1 MKILLV
7 GAGGYARLYVQLMLE
22 NKDPDL
28 KLEGIVEK
36 YFDTC
41 PLKEEIEKANIPVY
55 ETMEEFYEKHEADL
69 AVISTPPFL
78 HKEQCILALENGSYV
93 LCEKP
98 VAPTV
103 SEAEEMLEAEK
114 KYGKFIAIGYQWSY
128 SDAIQSL
135 KKDILDGKL
144 GKALSFKTIIS
155 WPRDK
160 AYYARGGGWGGR
172 ISKDGITIL
181 DSIASNA
188 CAHYIHNMLFLLGRD
203 MDSSA
208 APKRLEAECLRAND
222 IENFDTCTIKMHM
235 PGGAELFFAAS
246 HAAEKELHPQFV
258 YTFENAV
265 VSFPQGDKSLITAHF
280 ADGSEKNYGDPF
292 QNDMKKFHDA
302 VKAVRE
308 GTKPVCTVKTAM
320 EHTKLIGN
328 IYENVKIAD
337 FPEDMKRLQDNRVYV
352 EGLFEKLCK
361 AYEDCAMFS
370 ELGYDF
376 IRI

>member
-7 GAGGYARLYVQLMLE
+7 GAGGYAGLYVRLMLE

-41 PLKEEIEKANIPVY
+41 PLKEDIEKASIPVY
-55 ETMEEFYEKHEADL
+55 ETMDEFYEKHQADL

-78 HKEQCILALENGSYV
+78 HKEQCIKALENGSYV

-103 SEAEEMLEAEK
+103 EEAKEMLLAEK

-128 SDAIQSL
+128 SDAIQDL
-135 KKDILDGKL
+135 KKDILAGKL
-144 GKALSFKTIIS
+144 GKALNFKTLIS

-188 CAHYIHNMLFLLGRD
+188 CAHYIHNMIFILGER
-203 MDSSA
+203 MDVA
-208 APKRLEAECLRAND
+208 AVPEKIVAETYRANA
-222 IENFDTCTIKMHM
+222 IENFDTCTIKMCM
-235 PGGAELFFAAS
+235 PGGAELFFAAT
-246 HAAEKELHPQFV
+246 HAAEDTINPKFV

-265 VSFPQGDKSLITAHF
+265 VEFPQGDESRIVARF
-280 ADGSEKNYGDPF
+280 ADGSVKDYGNPF
-292 QNDMKKFHDA
+292 QNEMKKFHDA
-302 VKAVRE
+302 VLAVKSGE
-308 GTKPVCTVKTAM
+308 KPVCTVETAM
-320 EHTKLIGN
+320 VHTKIIRD
-328 IYENVKIAD
+328 IYENAQIAD
-337 FPEDMKRLQDNRVYV
+337 FPKEIVRDEADRVYV
-352 EGLFEKLCK
+352 DGLLDRICK
-361 AYEDCAMFS
+361 AYERGEMLS
-370 ELGYDF
+370 Q
-376 IRI
+376 I